1 LIKIW
6 KGAQFYK
13 LLASF
18 ANKIGMKR
26 IRTKLIGTFFISI
39 ILLASISLYV
49 NFFIGTLNKVIYDK
63 TVIKNAIEDI
73 NFHSISIVDNLN
85 LYLGINSVE
94 RQISL
99 KDEYDYS
106 AGRLK
111 QAVEILRN
119 SNRVDKPIFVIQ
131 GGYMNFLSD
140 TQKMIDSSN
149 QKFDRSS
156 ELKILAEKIN
166 SDFNKILGGT
176 KSGSVKLRNEI
187 SQLGENENE
196 FYFQNFSQ
204 EKADIWIKSVGNV
217 KSELKQESFSSLIP
231 IIDDYLSIANKIMT
245 IKSEISDL
253 ILKEQYYLEKI
264 RNASI
269 DINSAASYLSNIID
283 NELSGVINQGDIQ
296 RQISWII
303 ILLSFIA
310 GGLAVFVVSK
320 KISDSVEILA
330 LAAQK
335 VAGGDM
341 SQKVDI
347 KTNDELSY
355 LGNIFNQMTENI
367 GKSQFELKKTERQLE
382 EVNMNLEKR
391 VSERTTELENLK
403 NNLEKITEERTKE
416 LQIKLEELEKFKD
429 LAVGRELKMV
439 ELKKEIN
446 EMKDKVASKKVSSV

>member
-1 LIKIW
+1 
-6 KGAQFYK
+6 
-13 LLASF
+13 
-18 ANKIGMKR
+18 MKR

-39 ILLASISLYV
+39 ILLASISLYI